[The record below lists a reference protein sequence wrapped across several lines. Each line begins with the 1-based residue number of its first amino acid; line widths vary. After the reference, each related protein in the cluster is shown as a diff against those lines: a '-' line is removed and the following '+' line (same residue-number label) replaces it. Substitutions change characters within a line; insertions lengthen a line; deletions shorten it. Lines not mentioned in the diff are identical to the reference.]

1 MTLRS
6 GGERKGEQC
15 ESRSANKKEAKNK
28 WVEKKEAAAMKKKK
42 RSTEQDEMRTERGT
56 RATLLRKMNAGKVAT
71 DKKRIEAKLTKHN
84 RRHDYIERD

>member
-1 MTLRS
+1 M
-6 GGERKGEQC
+6 
-15 ESRSANKKEAKNK
+15 
-28 WVEKKEAAAMKKKK
+28 EKKEAAAMKKKK

-71 DKKRIEAKLTKHN
+71 DKKRIEAQLMRHN

>member
-1 MTLRS
+1 
-6 GGERKGEQC
+6 
-15 ESRSANKKEAKNK
+15 
-28 WVEKKEAAAMKKKK
+28 MKKKK

-56 RATLLRKMNAGKVAT
+56 RGKLVRKMNAGKVAT

>member
-1 MTLRS
+1 
-6 GGERKGEQC
+6 
-15 ESRSANKKEAKNK
+15 
-28 WVEKKEAAAMKKKK
+28 MKKKK

-71 DKKRIEAKLTKHN
+71 DKKRIEAQLMRHN